1 MNKLLKLLSVL
12 FIGALSVGFASC
24 SDDDAPAGPSGDAL
38 VEQLQGTWTVDVMK
52 VQAMGQ
58 AIEMNRDELLQNT
71 GYDDFYDDV
80 LTFNGTKVNGLDY
93 QINGN
98 QILLPW
104 YAELGWWQT
113 VSFAENT
120 MTLFLAISYE
130 GIPMNMWATYVKTGS
145 RADDVSGVK
154 ASTSILEA
162 CMRNM

>member
-1 MNKLLKLLSVL
+1 MNKLLKLFSVL

-38 VEQLQGTWTVDVMK
+38 VEQLQGTWTVDLIK
-52 VQAMGQ
+52 VQVMGQ
-58 AIEMNRDELLQNT
+58 IIEMNRDELSQNT
-71 GYDDFYDDV
+71 GYSDFYDDV
-80 LTFNGTKVNGLDY
+80 LTFNGTKVNGYDY

-104 YAELGWWQT
+104 YEEHGWWQT
-113 VSFAENT
+113 VSFSGNN
-120 MTLFLAISYE
+120 MTLFLAITYE

-145 RADDVSGVK
+145 RADDVSGSK

-162 CMRNM
+162 CMKSM

>member
-1 MNKLLKLLSVL
+1 MNKLLKLFSVL

-24 SDDDAPAGPSGDAL
+24 GDDDGSAGSSGNAL
-38 VEQLQGTWTVDVMK
+38 VEQLQGTWKVDVMK

-58 AIEMNRDELLQNT
+58 TIEMNRDELSQIS
-71 GYDDFYDDV
+71 GYDKFYDEV

-104 YAELGWWQT
+104 YAESGWWHT
-113 VSFAENT
+113 VSFAGNK

-130 GIPMNMWATYVKTGS
+130 DMPMKMWVTYVKTGS
-145 RADDVSGVK
+145 RADDVSAVK

-162 CMRNM
+162 FMRNM